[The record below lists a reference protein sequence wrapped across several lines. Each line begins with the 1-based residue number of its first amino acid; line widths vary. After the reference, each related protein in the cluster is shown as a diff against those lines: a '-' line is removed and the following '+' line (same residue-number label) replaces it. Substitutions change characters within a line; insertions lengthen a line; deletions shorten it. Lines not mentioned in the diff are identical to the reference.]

1 VSPNATHFD
10 VVGKIVYLRQNYHF
24 GPGKI
29 AMYLKRYH
37 DVEISQSGVW
47 RILKRLDMSRLP
59 SSQRY
64 KRLDKR
70 RKRYEKQLPGHQ
82 VQVDVKFVD
91 HPSYSLDAAVIFL
104 GLVMATG
111 SLLLHHEFTERRRV
125 ERNAARIGFT
135 CMAVGGVWVDIRR
148 GIPREYDK
156 FHAHRQSGFCDR
168 SRQPGDLHPRGGTG
182 RTRSHAQMHAPFQ
195 HRLCTALFLFTLRA
209 RGRISRSAH
218 HQAMW

>member
-1 VSPNATHFD
+1 MSPNATHFD

-64 KRLDKR
+64 N
-70 RKRYEKQLPGHQ
+70 
-82 VQVDVKFVD
+82 